1 MDVLLLI
8 LILLVLIMLLEG
20 IDGYQLLLF
29 NVKFDIAL
37 SFSSVL
43 KLAQRQNVSKQQQ
56 QKYNQNISGI

>member
-1 MDVLLLI
+1 
-8 LILLVLIMLLEG
+8 MLLEG

-29 NVKFDIAL
+29 NVKFEIAL

-43 KLAQRQNVSKQQQ
+43 KLAQRKNVSKQQQ

>member
-1 MDVLLLI
+1 
-8 LILLVLIMLLEG
+8 MLLEG

-29 NVKFDIAL
+29 NVKFEIAL

-43 KLAQRQNVSKQQQ
+43 KLAQGKNVSKQQQ